1 MGNLRASERTLRAR
15 SAGVYVL
22 VNPESA
28 VCVPAAVTCCLCQPQ
43 GRRGLGCLCPV
54 CGCCCK
60 QRLVCGRLCGRL
72 YQCPPW
78 VSLAQVLSFVTG

>member
-15 SAGVYVL
+15 CAGVYVL

-43 GRRGLGCLCPV
+43 SGGDSAVCACVLRVSCVWVLLQAAPCLWSSV
-54 CGCCCK
+54 
-60 QRLVCGRLCGRL
+60 
-72 YQCPPW
+72 
-78 VSLAQVLSFVTG
+78 